1 MKIIGTG
8 SALPSLVVSN
18 DDLAKIVETNDEW
31 IVARTGI
38 KTRRILSNETLRELA
53 TLAAKRALE
62 SAGLKPTELD
72 YIICSNTASEYI
84 TPGLSSLVHSD
95 IDANCP
101 CVNINAACTG
111 FIYAMQIAQSF
122 IDSGVA
128 ETIMVI
134 CAEEPTRMVDWS
146 DRSTCV
152 LFGDGAGAVIVKKGG
167 EKAHIITRNVSLC
180 DVLYYRNNME
190 PTPFEKR
197 DKEKCP
203 LVMKGQEVFK
213 SAVTSAVKDINFTLD
228 KAGVKKEEVAFYIL
242 HQANMRIIDS
252 ISKMNR
258 LDSSKFPHDI
268 EKRGNTSSASI
279 PILLDEL
286 NREGKIQKGD
296 KIVFNAFGA
305 GFTSGVCLI
314 EW

>member
-8 SALPSLVVSN
+8 SAVPSLEVSN
-18 DDLAKIVETNDEW
+18 DDLAKIVETSDEW
-31 IVARTGI
+31 IVTRTGI
-38 KTRRILSNETLRELA
+38 KTRRIISNETLRELA
-53 TLAAKRALE
+53 TLAAERALE
-62 SAGLKPTELD
+62 NAGIKSTELN
-72 YIICSNTASEYI
+72 YILCSNTASEYI

-101 CVNINAACTG
+101 CLNLNAACTG
-111 FIYAMQIAQSF
+111 FIYAMQVAQSF
-122 IDSGVA
+122 IESGVA
-128 ETIMVI
+128 ETIMII
-134 CAEEPTRMVDWS
+134 CAEEPTRMVDWN

-197 DKEKCP
+197 DKEKSP

-213 SAVTSAVKDINFTLD
+213 SAVTSAVKDINFTLE
-228 KAGVKKEEVAFYIL
+228 KAGIKKEDVAFYML

-252 ISKMNR
+252 ISKMSR

-279 PILLDEL
+279 PILLDEI
-286 NREGKIQKGD
+286 NREGKIHKGD

>member
-8 SALPSLVVSN
+8 SAVPALEVSN

-31 IVARTGI
+31 IVTRTGI
-38 KTRRILSNETLRELA
+38 KTRHIISDETLRELA
-53 TLAAKRALE
+53 TQAATRALE
-62 SAGLKPTELD
+62 DAGIKPKDLD
-72 YIICSNTASEYI
+72 YILCSSTASEYV

-95 IDANCP
+95 IDADCP
-101 CVNINAACTG
+101 CLTINAACTG
-111 FIYAMQIAQSF
+111 FIYALQIAQSF

-128 ETIMVI
+128 ETIMI
-134 CAEEPTRMVDWS
+134 LCAEEPSRIVDWS
-146 DRSTCV
+146 DRSTCI
-152 LFGDGAGAVIVKKGG
+152 LFGDGAGAVIVQKGG
-167 EKAHIITRNVSLC
+167 KQSHIITRNESLC
-180 DVLYYRNNME
+180 DVLYYRNNLE

-197 DKEKCP
+197 EKEKCP
-203 LVMKGQEVFK
+203 LVMKGQDVFK
-213 SAVTSAVKDINFTLD
+213 SAIRSAVKDINYTLD
-228 KAGVKKEEVAFYIL
+228 KAGVKKEEVAFYML
-242 HQANMRIIDS
+242 HQANMRIIES
-252 ISKMNR
+252 ISKMTR
-258 LDSSKFPHDI
+258 LDDSKFPHDI

-286 NREGKIQKGD
+286 NREGKINKGD

>member
-8 SALPSLVVSN
+8 SALPTLEVSN

-38 KTRRILSNETLRELA
+38 KTRRILSNETLREIA

-62 SAGLKPTELD
+62 NAGIKPTELD
-72 YIICSNTASEYI
+72 YILCSSTASEYI

-101 CVNINAACTG
+101 CLTLNAACTG
-111 FIYAMQIAQSF
+111 FIYALQVAQSF
-122 IDSGVA
+122 IESGVA
-128 ETIMVI
+128 ETIMVL
-134 CAEEPTRMVDWS
+134 CAEEPTRIVDWN

-152 LFGDGAGAVIVKKGG
+152 LFGDGAGAVIVQKGG
-167 EKAHIITRNVSLC
+167 KKAHIVTRNVSLC
-180 DVLYYRNNME
+180 DVLYYRKDLE

-197 DKEKCP
+197 DKEGCP

-213 SAVTSAVKDINFTLD
+213 NAVTSAVKDISYTLE
-228 KAGVKKEEVAFYIL
+228 KAGIEKEDVAFYML
-242 HQANMRIIDS
+242 HQANMRIIES
-252 ISKMNR
+252 ISKMSR

-286 NREGKIQKGD
+286 NREGKIHKGD